1 MKKHRNHRP
10 TRAAG
15 APDTLQRAAVETL
28 GLAAAQAAP
37 TNLPAAANLAA
48 PAIPAAQNAPA
59 GRSTLATLSPATAA
73 QADAPATP
81 SPAASNAAPDAA
93 PQSPAAPASNVTPDT
108 ASPAAQAL
116 LQRLMSQAERLRQ
129 QEPGFD
135 LGRALRNPRFARL
148 VAAGL
153 DAGEAYDALRQP
165 QLLDEAYRPRPRP
178 GRAAGCGGLQPQPP
192 GGKRRGPGRRRHRPG
207 PGGPVPPAAP
217 GDPPHGPQRQNR
229 HVLSRRAAFPAL
241 PPASSHS
248 APAQRPAPRAHRIT
262 PGRAPA
268 SANQKGARI

>member
-15 APDTLQRAAVETL
+15 APYTLHRAAAETL

-37 TNLPAAANLAA
+37 TDLPAAANLAA

-59 GRSTLATLSPATAA
+59 GRSPLATLSPATAA

-93 PQSPAAPASNVTPDT
+93 SQSPAAPASNATPDT

-165 QLLDEAYRPRPRP
+165 QLLDEAYRLGLAQGARQAAVDYNRSRPVEN
-178 GRAAGCGGLQPQPP
+178 G
-192 GGKRRGPGRRRHRPG
+192 
-207 PGGPVPPAAP
+207 AAP
-217 GDPPHGPQRQNR
+217 AGVVTALDPAGLSRQQRQEI
-229 HVLSRRAAFPAL
+229 RRMVRSGKTVTF
-241 PPASSHS
+241 
-248 APAQRPAPRAHRIT
+248 
-262 PGRAPA
+262 
-268 SANQKGARI
+268 

>member
-10 TRAAG
+10 TRAAAG
-15 APDTLQRAAVETL
+15 APDTLQRAAAETL
-28 GLAAAQAAP
+28 GLAAAQSAP
-37 TNLPAAANLAA
+37 TDLPAAANLAA

-59 GRSTLATLSPATAA
+59 GRSSLATLSPATAA

-93 PQSPAAPASNVTPDT
+93 PQSPAALASNATPDT

-165 QLLDEAYRPRPRP
+165 QLLDEAYRLGLAQGARQAAVDYNRSRPVEN
-178 GRAAGCGGLQPQPP
+178 G
-192 GGKRRGPGRRRHRPG
+192 
-207 PGGPVPPAAP
+207 AAP
-217 GDPPHGPQRQNR
+217 AGVVTALDPAGLSRQQRQEI
-229 HVLSRRAAFPAL
+229 RRMVRSGKTVTF
-241 PPASSHS
+241 
-248 APAQRPAPRAHRIT
+248 
-262 PGRAPA
+262 
-268 SANQKGARI
+268 

>member
-1 MKKHRNHRP
+1 MKKHRNHCH
-10 TRAAG
+10 TRAAAAG
-15 APDTLQRAAVETL
+15 APDTLQRAAAETL
-28 GLAAAQAAP
+28 GLAAAQSAP
-37 TNLPAAANLAA
+37 TDLPAAANLAA

-59 GRSTLATLSPATAA
+59 GRSSLATLSPATAA

-93 PQSPAAPASNVTPDT
+93 PQSPAAPASNATPDT

-165 QLLDEAYRPRPRP
+165 QLLDEAYRLGLAQGARQAAVDYNRSRPVEN
-178 GRAAGCGGLQPQPP
+178 G
-192 GGKRRGPGRRRHRPG
+192 
-207 PGGPVPPAAP
+207 AAP
-217 GDPPHGPQRQNR
+217 AGVVTALDPAGLSRQQRQEI
-229 HVLSRRAAFPAL
+229 RRMVRSGKTVTF
-241 PPASSHS
+241 
-248 APAQRPAPRAHRIT
+248 
-262 PGRAPA
+262 
-268 SANQKGARI
+268 

>member
-15 APDTLQRAAVETL
+15 APDTLQRAAAETL
-28 GLAAAQAAP
+28 GLAAAQSAP
-37 TNLPAAANLAA
+37 TDLPAAANLAA
-48 PAIPAAQNAPA
+48 PAIPAAQSAPA

-93 PQSPAAPASNVTPDT
+93 PQSPAAPASNATPDT

-165 QLLDEAYRPRPRP
+165 QLLDEAYRLGMMQGARQAAVDYNRSRPVEN
-178 GRAAGCGGLQPQPP
+178 G
-192 GGKRRGPGRRRHRPG
+192 
-207 PGGPVPPAAP
+207 AAP
-217 GDPPHGPQRQNR
+217 AGVVTALDPAGLSRQQRQEI
-229 HVLSRRAAFPAL
+229 RRMVRSGKTVTF
-241 PPASSHS
+241 
-248 APAQRPAPRAHRIT
+248 
-262 PGRAPA
+262 
-268 SANQKGARI
+268 

>member
-15 APDTLQRAAVETL
+15 APDTLQRAAAETL

-37 TNLPAAANLAA
+37 TDLPAAANLA
-48 PAIPAAQNAPA
+48 APA

-81 SPAASNAAPDAA
+81 SPATSNTTTPDAA
-93 PQSPAAPASNVTPDT
+93 PQSPAAPASNATPDT

-165 QLLDEAYRPRPRP
+165 QLLDEAYRLGLAQGARQAAADYNRSRPVEN
-178 GRAAGCGGLQPQPP
+178 G
-192 GGKRRGPGRRRHRPG
+192 
-207 PGGPVPPAAP
+207 AAP
-217 GDPPHGPQRQNR
+217 AGVVTALDPAGLSRQQRQEI
-229 HVLSRRAAFPAL
+229 RRMVRSGKTVTF
-241 PPASSHS
+241 
-248 APAQRPAPRAHRIT
+248 
-262 PGRAPA
+262 
-268 SANQKGARI
+268 

>member
-15 APDTLQRAAVETL
+15 TPDTLQRAAAETL

-37 TNLPAAANLAA
+37 TDLPAAANLAA

-59 GRSTLATLSPATAA
+59 GRSPLATLSPATAA

-81 SPAASNAAPDAA
+81 SPAASNAAADAA
-93 PQSPAAPASNVTPDT
+93 SQSPAAPASNASPDT

-165 QLLDEAYRPRPRP
+165 QLLDEAYRLGLAQGARQAAADYNRSRPVEN
-178 GRAAGCGGLQPQPP
+178 G
-192 GGKRRGPGRRRHRPG
+192 
-207 PGGPVPPAAP
+207 AAP
-217 GDPPHGPQRQNR
+217 AGVVTALDPAGLSRQQRQEI
-229 HVLSRRAAFPAL
+229 RRMVRSGKTVTF
-241 PPASSHS
+241 
-248 APAQRPAPRAHRIT
+248 
-262 PGRAPA
+262 
-268 SANQKGARI
+268 

>member
-15 APDTLQRAAVETL
+15 APDTLQRAAAETL

-37 TNLPAAANLAA
+37 TDLPAAANLAA

-93 PQSPAAPASNVTPDT
+93 SQSPAAPASNATPDT

-165 QLLDEAYRPRPRP
+165 QLLDEAYRLGLAQGARQAAVDYNRSRPVEN
-178 GRAAGCGGLQPQPP
+178 G
-192 GGKRRGPGRRRHRPG
+192 
-207 PGGPVPPAAP
+207 AAP
-217 GDPPHGPQRQNR
+217 AGVVTALDPAGLSRQQRQEI
-229 HVLSRRAAFPAL
+229 RRMVRSGKTVTF
-241 PPASSHS
+241 
-248 APAQRPAPRAHRIT
+248 
-262 PGRAPA
+262 
-268 SANQKGARI
+268 

>member
-15 APDTLQRAAVETL
+15 TPDTLQRAAAETL

-37 TNLPAAANLAA
+37 TDLPAAANLAA

-59 GRSTLATLSPATAA
+59 GRSPLATLSPATAA

-93 PQSPAAPASNVTPDT
+93 PQSPAAPASNANPDT

-165 QLLDEAYRPRPRP
+165 QLLDEAYRLGLAQGARQAAVDYNRSRPVEN
-178 GRAAGCGGLQPQPP
+178 G
-192 GGKRRGPGRRRHRPG
+192 
-207 PGGPVPPAAP
+207 AAP
-217 GDPPHGPQRQNR
+217 AGVVTALDPAGLSRQQRQEI
-229 HVLSRRAAFPAL
+229 RRMVRSGKTVTF
-241 PPASSHS
+241 
-248 APAQRPAPRAHRIT
+248 
-262 PGRAPA
+262 
-268 SANQKGARI
+268 

>member
-1 MKKHRNHRP
+1 MKKHRYHRP

-15 APDTLQRAAVETL
+15 APDTLQRAAAETL

-37 TNLPAAANLAA
+37 TDLPAA
-48 PAIPAAQNAPA
+48 AIPAAQNAPA

-93 PQSPAAPASNVTPDT
+93 PQSPAAPASNATPDT

-165 QLLDEAYRPRPRP
+165 QLLDEAYRLGLAQGARQAAVDYNRSRPVEN
-178 GRAAGCGGLQPQPP
+178 G
-192 GGKRRGPGRRRHRPG
+192 
-207 PGGPVPPAAP
+207 AAP
-217 GDPPHGPQRQNR
+217 AGVVTALDPAGLSRQQRQEI
-229 HVLSRRAAFPAL
+229 RRMVRSGKTVTF
-241 PPASSHS
+241 
-248 APAQRPAPRAHRIT
+248 
-262 PGRAPA
+262 
-268 SANQKGARI
+268 

>member
-10 TRAAG
+10 TQAAG
-15 APDTLQRAAVETL
+15 APDTLQRAAAETL

-37 TNLPAAANLAA
+37 TDLPAAANLAA

-93 PQSPAAPASNVTPDT
+93 PQPPAAPASNATPDT

-165 QLLDEAYRPRPRP
+165 QLLDEAYRLGLAQGARQAAADYNRSRPVEN
-178 GRAAGCGGLQPQPP
+178 G
-192 GGKRRGPGRRRHRPG
+192 
-207 PGGPVPPAAP
+207 AAP
-217 GDPPHGPQRQNR
+217 AGVVTALDPAGLSRQQRQEI
-229 HVLSRRAAFPAL
+229 RRMVRSGKTVTF
-241 PPASSHS
+241 
-248 APAQRPAPRAHRIT
+248 
-262 PGRAPA
+262 
-268 SANQKGARI
+268 

>member
-1 MKKHRNHRP
+1 MKKHRNHHP
-10 TRAAG
+10 TQAAG
-15 APDTLQRAAVETL
+15 APDTLQRAAAETL
-28 GLAAAQAAP
+28 GLAAAQSAP
-37 TNLPAAANLAA
+37 TDLPAAANLA
-48 PAIPAAQNAPA
+48 APA

-81 SPAASNAAPDAA
+81 SPAASNAAAPDAA
-93 PQSPAAPASNVTPDT
+93 PQSTAAPASNATPDT

-165 QLLDEAYRPRPRP
+165 QLLDEAYRLGLAQGARQAAVDYNRSRPVEN
-178 GRAAGCGGLQPQPP
+178 G
-192 GGKRRGPGRRRHRPG
+192 
-207 PGGPVPPAAP
+207 AAP
-217 GDPPHGPQRQNR
+217 AGVVTALDPAGLSRQQRQEI
-229 HVLSRRAAFPAL
+229 RRMVRSGKTVTF
-241 PPASSHS
+241 
-248 APAQRPAPRAHRIT
+248 
-262 PGRAPA
+262 
-268 SANQKGARI
+268 

>member
-15 APDTLQRAAVETL
+15 APDTLQRAAAETL

-37 TNLPAAANLAA
+37 TDLPAAANLAT
-48 PAIPAAQNAPA
+48 PA
-59 GRSTLATLSPATAA
+59 GLSPLATLSPATAA

-81 SPAASNAAPDAA
+81 SPAASNAAAPDAA
-93 PQSPAAPASNVTPDT
+93 PQSPAAPASNATPDA

-165 QLLDEAYRPRPRP
+165 QLLDEAYRLGLAQGARQAAVDYNRSRPVEN
-178 GRAAGCGGLQPQPP
+178 G
-192 GGKRRGPGRRRHRPG
+192 
-207 PGGPVPPAAP
+207 AAP
-217 GDPPHGPQRQNR
+217 AGVVTALDPAGLSRQQRQEI
-229 HVLSRRAAFPAL
+229 RRMVRSGKTVTF
-241 PPASSHS
+241 
-248 APAQRPAPRAHRIT
+248 
-262 PGRAPA
+262 
-268 SANQKGARI
+268 

>member
-15 APDTLQRAAVETL
+15 APDTLQRAAAETL
-28 GLAAAQAAP
+28 GLAAAQSAP
-37 TNLPAAANLAA
+37 TDLPAAANLAA
-48 PAIPAAQNAPA
+48 PAGLSP
-59 GRSTLATLSPATAA
+59 LATLSPATAA

-81 SPAASNAAPDAA
+81 SPAASNNAAPDAA
-93 PQSPAAPASNVTPDT
+93 PQSPAAPASNATPDT

-165 QLLDEAYRPRPRP
+165 QLLDEAYRLGLAQGARQAAVDYNRSRPVEN
-178 GRAAGCGGLQPQPP
+178 G
-192 GGKRRGPGRRRHRPG
+192 
-207 PGGPVPPAAP
+207 AAP
-217 GDPPHGPQRQNR
+217 AGVVTALDPAGLSRQQRQEI
-229 HVLSRRAAFPAL
+229 RRMVRSGKTVTF
-241 PPASSHS
+241 
-248 APAQRPAPRAHRIT
+248 
-262 PGRAPA
+262 
-268 SANQKGARI
+268 

>member
-10 TRAAG
+10 TRAAAG
-15 APDTLQRAAVETL
+15 APDTLQRAAAETL

-37 TNLPAAANLAA
+37 TDLPAAANLAA
-48 PAIPAAQNAPA
+48 SA

-93 PQSPAAPASNVTPDT
+93 PQSPAAPASNATPDT

-165 QLLDEAYRPRPRP
+165 QLLDEAYRLGLAQGARQAAVDYNRSRPVEN
-178 GRAAGCGGLQPQPP
+178 G
-192 GGKRRGPGRRRHRPG
+192 
-207 PGGPVPPAAP
+207 AAP
-217 GDPPHGPQRQNR
+217 AGVVTALDPAGLSRQQRQEI
-229 HVLSRRAAFPAL
+229 RRMVRSGKTVTF
-241 PPASSHS
+241 
-248 APAQRPAPRAHRIT
+248 
-262 PGRAPA
+262 
-268 SANQKGARI
+268 

>member
-15 APDTLQRAAVETL
+15 APDTLQRAAAETL

-37 TNLPAAANLAA
+37 TDLPAAANLAA

-59 GRSTLATLSPATAA
+59 GRSPLATLSPATAA

-81 SPAASNAAPDAA
+81 SPAASNAAADAA
-93 PQSPAAPASNVTPDT
+93 SQSPAAPASNASPDT

-165 QLLDEAYRPRPRP
+165 QLLDEAYRLGLAQGARQAAVDYNRSRPVEN
-178 GRAAGCGGLQPQPP
+178 G
-192 GGKRRGPGRRRHRPG
+192 
-207 PGGPVPPAAP
+207 AAP
-217 GDPPHGPQRQNR
+217 AGVVTALDPAGLSRQQRQEI
-229 HVLSRRAAFPAL
+229 RRMVRSGKTVTF
-241 PPASSHS
+241 
-248 APAQRPAPRAHRIT
+248 
-262 PGRAPA
+262 
-268 SANQKGARI
+268 

>member
-10 TRAAG
+10 TRAAAG
-15 APDTLQRAAVETL
+15 APDTLQRAAAETL

-37 TNLPAAANLAA
+37 TDLPAAANLA
-48 PAIPAAQNAPA
+48 APA

-73 QADAPATP
+73 QADDPATP

-93 PQSPAAPASNVTPDT
+93 PQPPAAPASNATPDT

-165 QLLDEAYRPRPRP
+165 QLLDEAYRLGLAQGARQAAVDYNRSRPVEN
-178 GRAAGCGGLQPQPP
+178 G
-192 GGKRRGPGRRRHRPG
+192 
-207 PGGPVPPAAP
+207 AAP
-217 GDPPHGPQRQNR
+217 AGVVTALDPAGLSRQQRQEI
-229 HVLSRRAAFPAL
+229 RRMVRSGKTVTF
-241 PPASSHS
+241 
-248 APAQRPAPRAHRIT
+248 
-262 PGRAPA
+262 
-268 SANQKGARI
+268 

>member
-15 APDTLQRAAVETL
+15 APDTLQRAAAETL

-37 TNLPAAANLAA
+37 TDLPAAANLAA

-93 PQSPAAPASNVTPDT
+93 PQSPATAASNAASTFPDT

-165 QLLDEAYRPRPRP
+165 QLLDEAYRLGMMQGARQAAADYNRSRPVEN
-178 GRAAGCGGLQPQPP
+178 G
-192 GGKRRGPGRRRHRPG
+192 
-207 PGGPVPPAAP
+207 AAP
-217 GDPPHGPQRQNR
+217 AGVVTALDPAGLSRQQRQEI
-229 HVLSRRAAFPAL
+229 RRMVRSGKTVTF
-241 PPASSHS
+241 
-248 APAQRPAPRAHRIT
+248 
-262 PGRAPA
+262 
-268 SANQKGARI
+268 

>member
-15 APDTLQRAAVETL
+15 APDTLQRAAAETL

-37 TNLPAAANLAA
+37 TDLPAAANLAA

-59 GRSTLATLSPATAA
+59 GRSPLATLSPATAA
-73 QADAPATP
+73 QADASATP
-81 SPAASNAAPDAA
+81 SPAASNAATPDAA
-93 PQSPAAPASNVTPDT
+93 ASPSPAPPASNATAAPDAPASPASPDA

-116 LQRLMSQAERLRQ
+116 LQRLMAQAERLRQ
-129 QEPGFD
+129 QDPGFD

-165 QLLDEAYRPRPRP
+165 QLLDEAYRLGIAQGARQAAADYNRSRPVEN
-178 GRAAGCGGLQPQPP
+178 G
-192 GGKRRGPGRRRHRPG
+192 
-207 PGGPVPPAAP
+207 AAP
-217 GDPPHGPQRQNR
+217 AGVVTALDPASLSRQQRQEI
-229 HVLSRRAAFPAL
+229 RRMVRSGKTVTF
-241 PPASSHS
+241 
-248 APAQRPAPRAHRIT
+248 
-262 PGRAPA
+262 
-268 SANQKGARI
+268 

>member
-15 APDTLQRAAVETL
+15 APDTLQRAAAETL

-37 TNLPAAANLAA
+37 TDLPAAANLA
-48 PAIPAAQNAPA
+48 APA

-93 PQSPAAPASNVTPDT
+93 PQSPAAPASNATPDT
-108 ASPAAQAL
+108 ASPDAQAL

-165 QLLDEAYRPRPRP
+165 QLLDEAYRLGLAQGARQAAVDYNRSRPVEN
-178 GRAAGCGGLQPQPP
+178 G
-192 GGKRRGPGRRRHRPG
+192 
-207 PGGPVPPAAP
+207 AAP
-217 GDPPHGPQRQNR
+217 AGVVTALDPAGLSRQQRQEI
-229 HVLSRRAAFPAL
+229 RRMVRSGKTVTF
-241 PPASSHS
+241 
-248 APAQRPAPRAHRIT
+248 
-262 PGRAPA
+262 
-268 SANQKGARI
+268 

>member
-15 APDTLQRAAVETL
+15 APDTLQRAAAETL
-28 GLAAAQAAP
+28 GLAAAQNAP
-37 TNLPAAANLAA
+37 VDLPAAANLAA

-81 SPAASNAAPDAA
+81 SPAASNAAAPDAA
-93 PQSPAAPASNVTPDT
+93 PQSPAAPASNATPD
-108 ASPAAQAL
+108 AALPDAQAL

-165 QLLDEAYRPRPRP
+165 QLLDEAYRLGLAQGARQAAADYNRSRPVEN
-178 GRAAGCGGLQPQPP
+178 G
-192 GGKRRGPGRRRHRPG
+192 
-207 PGGPVPPAAP
+207 AAP
-217 GDPPHGPQRQNR
+217 AGVVTALDPAGLSRQQRQEI
-229 HVLSRRAAFPAL
+229 RRMVRSGKTVTF
-241 PPASSHS
+241 
-248 APAQRPAPRAHRIT
+248 
-262 PGRAPA
+262 
-268 SANQKGARI
+268 

>member
-15 APDTLQRAAVETL
+15 APDTLQRAAAETL

-37 TNLPAAANLAA
+37 TDLPAAANLA
-48 PAIPAAQNAPA
+48 APA

-73 QADAPATP
+73 QADTPATP

-93 PQSPAAPASNVTPDT
+93 PQSPAAPASNATPDT

-165 QLLDEAYRPRPRP
+165 QLLDEAYRLGLAQGARQAAVDYNRSRPVEN
-178 GRAAGCGGLQPQPP
+178 G
-192 GGKRRGPGRRRHRPG
+192 
-207 PGGPVPPAAP
+207 AAP
-217 GDPPHGPQRQNR
+217 AGVVTALDPAGLSRQQRQEI
-229 HVLSRRAAFPAL
+229 RRMVRSGKTVTF
-241 PPASSHS
+241 
-248 APAQRPAPRAHRIT
+248 
-262 PGRAPA
+262 
-268 SANQKGARI
+268 

>member
-15 APDTLQRAAVETL
+15 APDTLQRAAAETL

-37 TNLPAAANLAA
+37 TDLPAAANLA
-48 PAIPAAQNAPA
+48 APA

-81 SPAASNAAPDAA
+81 SQATSNTAAPDAA
-93 PQSPAAPASNVTPDT
+93 PQSPATAASNATPDT

-165 QLLDEAYRPRPRP
+165 QLLDEAYRLGLAQGARQAAADYNRSRPVEN
-178 GRAAGCGGLQPQPP
+178 G
-192 GGKRRGPGRRRHRPG
+192 
-207 PGGPVPPAAP
+207 AAP
-217 GDPPHGPQRQNR
+217 AGVVTALDPAGLSRQQRQEI
-229 HVLSRRAAFPAL
+229 RRMVRSGKTVTF
-241 PPASSHS
+241 
-248 APAQRPAPRAHRIT
+248 
-262 PGRAPA
+262 
-268 SANQKGARI
+268 

>member
-10 TRAAG
+10 TQAAG
-15 APDTLQRAAVETL
+15 APDTLQRAAAETL
-28 GLAAAQAAP
+28 GLAAAQSAP
-37 TNLPAAANLAA
+37 TDLPAAANLAA
-48 PAIPAAQNAPA
+48 PAGLSP
-59 GRSTLATLSPATAA
+59 LATLSPATAA

-81 SPAASNAAPDAA
+81 SPAASNNAAPDAA
-93 PQSPAAPASNVTPDT
+93 PQSPAAPASNATPDT

-165 QLLDEAYRPRPRP
+165 QLLDEAYRLGLAQGARQAAVDYNRSRPVEN
-178 GRAAGCGGLQPQPP
+178 G
-192 GGKRRGPGRRRHRPG
+192 
-207 PGGPVPPAAP
+207 AAP
-217 GDPPHGPQRQNR
+217 AGVVTALDPAGLSRQQRQEI
-229 HVLSRRAAFPAL
+229 RRMVRSGKTVTF
-241 PPASSHS
+241 
-248 APAQRPAPRAHRIT
+248 
-262 PGRAPA
+262 
-268 SANQKGARI
+268 

>member
-10 TRAAG
+10 TQAAG
-15 APDTLQRAAVETL
+15 APDTLQRAAAETL
-28 GLAAAQAAP
+28 GLAAAQSAP
-37 TNLPAAANLAA
+37 TDLPAAANLAA

-93 PQSPAAPASNVTPDT
+93 PQSPAAPASNATPDT

-165 QLLDEAYRPRPRP
+165 QLLDEAYRLGLAQGARQAAADYNRSRPVEN
-178 GRAAGCGGLQPQPP
+178 G
-192 GGKRRGPGRRRHRPG
+192 
-207 PGGPVPPAAP
+207 AAP
-217 GDPPHGPQRQNR
+217 AGVVTALDPAGLSRQQRQEI
-229 HVLSRRAAFPAL
+229 RRMVRSGKTVTF
-241 PPASSHS
+241 
-248 APAQRPAPRAHRIT
+248 
-262 PGRAPA
+262 
-268 SANQKGARI
+268 

>member
-10 TRAAG
+10 TRAAAG
-15 APDTLQRAAVETL
+15 APDTLQRAAAETL
-28 GLAAAQAAP
+28 GLAAAQSAP
-37 TNLPAAANLAA
+37 TDLPAAANLAA

-59 GRSTLATLSPATAA
+59 GRSSLATLSPATAA

-93 PQSPAAPASNVTPDT
+93 PQSPAAPASNATPDT

-165 QLLDEAYRPRPRP
+165 QLLDEAYRLGLAQGARQAAVDYNRSRPVEN
-178 GRAAGCGGLQPQPP
+178 G
-192 GGKRRGPGRRRHRPG
+192 
-207 PGGPVPPAAP
+207 AAP
-217 GDPPHGPQRQNR
+217 AGVVTALDPAGLSRQQRQEI
-229 HVLSRRAAFPAL
+229 RRMVRSGKTVTF
-241 PPASSHS
+241 
-248 APAQRPAPRAHRIT
+248 
-262 PGRAPA
+262 
-268 SANQKGARI
+268 

>member
-15 APDTLQRAAVETL
+15 APDTLQRAAAETL

-37 TNLPAAANLAA
+37 TDLPAAANLAA

-73 QADAPATP
+73 QADTPATP
-81 SPAASNAAPDAA
+81 SPAASNAAAPDAA
-93 PQSPAAPASNVTPDT
+93 PQSPAAPASNATPDT

-148 VAAGL
+148 VA
-153 DAGEAYDALRQP
+153 GEAYDALRQP
-165 QLLDEAYRPRPRP
+165 QLLDEAYRLGLAQGARQAAVDYNRSRPVEN
-178 GRAAGCGGLQPQPP
+178 G
-192 GGKRRGPGRRRHRPG
+192 
-207 PGGPVPPAAP
+207 AAP
-217 GDPPHGPQRQNR
+217 AGVVTALDPAGLSRQQRQEI
-229 HVLSRRAAFPAL
+229 RRMVRSGKTVTF
-241 PPASSHS
+241 
-248 APAQRPAPRAHRIT
+248 
-262 PGRAPA
+262 
-268 SANQKGARI
+268 

>member
-15 APDTLQRAAVETL
+15 APDTLQRAAAETL

-37 TNLPAAANLAA
+37 TDLPAAANLAA

-59 GRSTLATLSPATAA
+59 GRSSLATLSPATAA
-73 QADAPATP
+73 QADTPATP

-93 PQSPAAPASNVTPDT
+93 PQSPATAASNAASTFPDT

-165 QLLDEAYRPRPRP
+165 QLLDEAYRLGLAQGARQAAADYNRSRPVEN
-178 GRAAGCGGLQPQPP
+178 G
-192 GGKRRGPGRRRHRPG
+192 
-207 PGGPVPPAAP
+207 AAP
-217 GDPPHGPQRQNR
+217 AGVVTALDPAGLSRQQRQEI
-229 HVLSRRAAFPAL
+229 RRMVRSGKTVTF
-241 PPASSHS
+241 
-248 APAQRPAPRAHRIT
+248 
-262 PGRAPA
+262 
-268 SANQKGARI
+268 

>member
-15 APDTLQRAAVETL
+15 APDTLQRAAAETL
-28 GLAAAQAAP
+28 GLAAAQSAP
-37 TNLPAAANLAA
+37 TDLPAAANLAA

-59 GRSTLATLSPATAA
+59 GRSSLATLSPATAA

-93 PQSPAAPASNVTPDT
+93 PQSPAAPASNATPDT

-165 QLLDEAYRPRPRP
+165 QLLDEAYRLGLAQGARQAAVDYNRSRPVEN
-178 GRAAGCGGLQPQPP
+178 G
-192 GGKRRGPGRRRHRPG
+192 
-207 PGGPVPPAAP
+207 AAP
-217 GDPPHGPQRQNR
+217 AGVVTALDPAGLSRQQRQEI
-229 HVLSRRAAFPAL
+229 RRMVRSGKTVTF
-241 PPASSHS
+241 
-248 APAQRPAPRAHRIT
+248 
-262 PGRAPA
+262 
-268 SANQKGARI
+268 

>member
-10 TRAAG
+10 TRAAAG
-15 APDTLQRAAVETL
+15 APDTLQRAAAETL

-37 TNLPAAANLAA
+37 TDLPAAANLA
-48 PAIPAAQNAPA
+48 APA

-93 PQSPAAPASNVTPDT
+93 PQSPAAPASNATPDT

-165 QLLDEAYRPRPRP
+165 QLLDEAYRLGLAQGARQAAADYNRSRPVEN
-178 GRAAGCGGLQPQPP
+178 G
-192 GGKRRGPGRRRHRPG
+192 
-207 PGGPVPPAAP
+207 AAP
-217 GDPPHGPQRQNR
+217 AGVVTALDPAGLSRQQRQEI
-229 HVLSRRAAFPAL
+229 RRMVRSGKTVTF
-241 PPASSHS
+241 
-248 APAQRPAPRAHRIT
+248 
-262 PGRAPA
+262 
-268 SANQKGARI
+268 